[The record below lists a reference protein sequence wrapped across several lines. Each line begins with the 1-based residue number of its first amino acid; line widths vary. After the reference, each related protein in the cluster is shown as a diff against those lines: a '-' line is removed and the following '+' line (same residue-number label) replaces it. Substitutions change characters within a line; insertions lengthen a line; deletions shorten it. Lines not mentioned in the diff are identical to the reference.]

1 MMPQDIS
8 LTSHHFQEIVHTRPD
23 WQINVQDECK
33 QTRPAA
39 SLITTPPLLYGL
51 VKRFAVLKTANATS
65 LTLWAAGPPYRRN

>member
-33 QTRPAA
+33 QTRPEA
-39 SLITTPPLLYGL
+39 SLITIPLFFMAL
-51 VKRFAVLKTANATS
+51 
-65 LTLWAAGPPYRRN
+65 